1 MKKVIIALAMI
12 SLITVS
18 CGSDDSNGDGNNTA
32 TVALSLPTDNSECI
46 SGTSVNNL
54 QSTVIFEW
62 AAVANTETYFVN
74 VMNLNN
80 QALLQYNAGTAT
92 SHSIDLL
99 KGTPY
104 SWYVTSKKASGEM
117 ARSRTWK
124 FYNAG
129 APVSNHAPFPADLVS
144 PAMSSTITDATVM
157 LKWDS
162 SDIDNDIVNHKVYMD
177 NNTNPTTLVGT
188 VTAESIENLPVTP
201 GGTYYWKIVTT
212 DGGGNAT
219 TSPVYQFKVR

>member
-1 MKKVIIALAMI
+1 MKKIIVALGMI

-18 CGSDDSNGDGNNTA
+18 CGSDDSGNEGNTA
-32 TVALSLPTDNSECI
+32 TVALGLPADNSECLTGASI
-46 SGTSVNNL
+46 SDTESAV
-54 QSTVIFEW
+54 TFEW
-62 AAVANTETYFVN
+62 NAVDNTEMYFVY
-74 VMNLNN
+74 VKNLYT
-80 QALLQYNAGTAT
+80 QTMLQYSAGTTT
-92 SHSIDLL
+92 SRRIDLL

-104 SWYVTSKKASGEM
+104 SWYVVSRNASGETVT
-117 ARSRTWK
+117 SGTWK

-129 APVSNHAPFPADLVS
+129 VPVSNHPPFPADLVS
-144 PAMSSTITDATVM
+144 PAMSSTITDATVI
-157 LKWDS
+157 LKWDG

-177 NNTNPTTLVGT
+177 SNTNPTTLVGT
-188 VTAESIENLPVTP
+188 VTVESIENLPVTP